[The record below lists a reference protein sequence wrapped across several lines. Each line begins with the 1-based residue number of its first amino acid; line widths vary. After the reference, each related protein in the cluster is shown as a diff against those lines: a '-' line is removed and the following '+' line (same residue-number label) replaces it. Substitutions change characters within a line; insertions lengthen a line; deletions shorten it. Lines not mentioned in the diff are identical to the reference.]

1 MDTKR
6 VDVNGNNI
14 CLDDIVVVGSY
25 DGNSVGYYD
34 VGIVSYTALD
44 CSFYIKCKYVNLDFT
59 PFTHIKIIDR
69 MCNHRNKNEQE
80 VLEFVQIWS
89 FVKCSF
95 PVIRWMRKVVPSP
108 SSLDTSIFP

>member
-6 VDVNGNNI
+6 FDNNGNLIFLN
-14 CLDDIVVVGSY
+14 DIVIIGSY
-25 DGNSVGYYD
+25 DGSNKAYCD
-34 VGIVSYTALD
+34 VGIVSYTVLD

-80 VLEFVQIWS
+80 VLELYQDEW
-89 FVKCSF
+89 K
-95 PVIRWMRKVVPSP
+95 RYE
-108 SSLDTSIFP
+108 